1 LTNLSLQRNRQPIL
15 FNSSSITANVTTTTL
30 IYVGL
35 VLTTLVGVVGAV
47 VPVMPGPLL
56 ILGASIGAGF
66 LYQWDNV
73 TITLVVSS
81 VVLVMCFAIEQLS
94 GIWGAQKAGASHWGQ
109 IGSIVG
115 LVLGFIGLLPALPVG
130 GPLVGLF
137 FGPFIGAVVG
147 ELLYPRQVPIG
158 ERFSISVK
166 AGVGIVL
173 GSVIGLIM
181 QGVLSLFAAIVFI
194 STTWHLGMGIS

>member
-1 LTNLSLQRNRQPIL
+1 M
-15 FNSSSITANVTTTTL
+15 
-30 IYVGL
+30 
-35 VLTTLVGVVGAV
+35 TLVGVVGSV

-56 ILGASIGAGF
+56 ILGASIASGF
-66 LYQWDNV
+66 LYDWNQV
-73 TITLVVSS
+73 TVTLVVSS

-109 IGSIVG
+109 IGSIFG
-115 LVLGFIGLLPALPVG
+115 LFLGFFGLLPALPIG

-147 ELLYPRQVPIG
+147 ELLYPRQVPMVD
-158 ERFSISVK
+158 RLKISVK

-173 GSVIGLIM
+173 GSVIGLVI
-181 QGVLSLFAAIVFI
+181 QGLLSLFAAIVFAT
-194 STTWHLGMGIS
+194 TTWHLGFGIG